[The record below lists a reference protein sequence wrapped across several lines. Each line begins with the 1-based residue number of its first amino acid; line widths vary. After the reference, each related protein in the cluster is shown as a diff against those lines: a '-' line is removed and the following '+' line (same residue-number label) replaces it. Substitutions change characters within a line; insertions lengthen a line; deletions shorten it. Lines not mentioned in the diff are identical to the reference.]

1 MDLTI
6 GLALCAATR
15 RLRAAEVEQPRR
27 DARLLLAE
35 ALRLPPER
43 LLTSPERTLDDLEA
57 ATFESLVAR
66 RASREPVS
74 RILGRR
80 EFWGLSFRLS
90 PETLDPRPDSET
102 LVEAALERLS
112 ARRPSRL
119 LDLGTGSGCLLLA
132 LLSERPES
140 WGLGVDLSPA
150 ALATARTN
158 ALDLGLSRR
167 AAFAVMD
174 WTAAVVGPFDA
185 ILCNPPYVEEGA
197 GLPFTTRLVPFT
209 PDLTGWS
216 PIGNCFRACQRC
228 WRPRVGR
235 CWNWGPGRR
244 LPFRLLAGLQ
254 ASRRSRSR
262 PICPGRH
269 AVLRSRD
276 KKTVGMRRVCL
287 YLHLREPC
295 AAPVRPWGQ
304 KSGRRSSPTEP
315 APIPEGRELGRACRH
330 EWAVG
335 LCGATPSTFGFMT

>member
-1 MDLTI
+1 MSQLSTDLTV

-102 LVEAALERLS
+102 LVEAALGRLS

-197 GLPFTTRLVPFT
+197 GLAPEVAVYDPPGALYAGSDGLVAYRQLVP
-209 PDLTGWS
+209 G
-216 PIGNCFRACQRC
+216 
-228 WRPRVGR
+228 
-235 CWNWGPGRR
+235 
-244 LPFRLLAGLQ
+244 LPALLA
-254 ASRRSRSR
+254 
-262 PICPGRH
+262 
-269 AVLRSRD
+269 
-276 KKTVGMRRVCL
+276 
-287 YLHLREPC
+287 
-295 AAPVRPWGQ
+295 
-304 KSGRRSSPTEP
+304 
-315 APIPEGRELGRACRH
+315 PEGWALLELGAGQAAAVSALGRAAGFSKI
-330 EWAVG
+330 EIKADLSG
-335 LCGATPSTFGFMT
+335 TPRCLALAR

>member
-1 MDLTI
+1 MSQLSTGLTV

-80 EFWGLSFRLS
+80 EFWGLTFRLS

-102 LVEAALERLS
+102 LVEAALERLI

-140 WGLGVDLSPA
+140 WGIGVDLSPA

-197 GLPFTTRLVPFT
+197 GLAPEVAVYDPPGALYAGSDGLVAYRQLVP
-209 PDLTGWS
+209 G
-216 PIGNCFRACQRC
+216 
-228 WRPRVGR
+228 
-235 CWNWGPGRR
+235 
-244 LPFRLLAGLQ
+244 LPALLA
-254 ASRRSRSR
+254 
-262 PICPGRH
+262 
-269 AVLRSRD
+269 
-276 KKTVGMRRVCL
+276 
-287 YLHLREPC
+287 
-295 AAPVRPWGQ
+295 
-304 KSGRRSSPTEP
+304 
-315 APIPEGRELGRACRH
+315 PEGWALLELGAGQAAAVSALGRAAGFSKI
-330 EWAVG
+330 EIKADLSG
-335 LCGATPSTFGFMT
+335 TPRCLALAR

>member
-1 MDLTI
+1 MSQLSTGLTV

-102 LVEAALERLS
+102 LVEAALERLR

-197 GLPFTTRLVPFT
+197 GLAPEVAVYDPPGALYAGSDGLVAYRQLVP
-209 PDLTGWS
+209 G
-216 PIGNCFRACQRC
+216 
-228 WRPRVGR
+228 
-235 CWNWGPGRR
+235 
-244 LPFRLLAGLQ
+244 LPALLA
-254 ASRRSRSR
+254 
-262 PICPGRH
+262 
-269 AVLRSRD
+269 
-276 KKTVGMRRVCL
+276 
-287 YLHLREPC
+287 
-295 AAPVRPWGQ
+295 
-304 KSGRRSSPTEP
+304 
-315 APIPEGRELGRACRH
+315 PEGWALLELGAGQAAAVSALGRAAGFSKI
-330 EWAVG
+330 EIKADLSG
-335 LCGATPSTFGFMT
+335 TPRCLALAR

>member
-1 MDLTI
+1 MSQLSTDLTV

-43 LLTSPERTLDDLEA
+43 LLTSPERMLDDLEV

-197 GLPFTTRLVPFT
+197 GLAPEVAVYDPPGALYAGSDGLVAYRQ
-209 PDLTGWS
+209 LL
-216 PIGNCFRACQRC
+216 
-228 WRPRVGR
+228 
-235 CWNWGPGRR
+235 PG
-244 LPFRLLAGLQ
+244 LPALLA
-254 ASRRSRSR
+254 
-262 PICPGRH
+262 
-269 AVLRSRD
+269 
-276 KKTVGMRRVCL
+276 
-287 YLHLREPC
+287 
-295 AAPVRPWGQ
+295 
-304 KSGRRSSPTEP
+304 
-315 APIPEGRELGRACRH
+315 PEGWALLELGAGQAAAVSALGRAAGFSKI
-330 EWAVG
+330 EIKADLSG
-335 LCGATPSTFGFMT
+335 TPRCLALAR

>member
-1 MDLTI
+1 MSQLSTGLTV

-80 EFWGLSFRLS
+80 EFWGLTFRLS

-102 LVEAALERLS
+102 LVEAALERLI

-132 LLSERPES
+132 LLSEHPES

-197 GLPFTTRLVPFT
+197 GLAPEVAVYDPPGALYAGSDGLVAYRQLVP
-209 PDLTGWS
+209 G
-216 PIGNCFRACQRC
+216 
-228 WRPRVGR
+228 
-235 CWNWGPGRR
+235 
-244 LPFRLLAGLQ
+244 LPALLA
-254 ASRRSRSR
+254 
-262 PICPGRH
+262 
-269 AVLRSRD
+269 
-276 KKTVGMRRVCL
+276 
-287 YLHLREPC
+287 
-295 AAPVRPWGQ
+295 
-304 KSGRRSSPTEP
+304 
-315 APIPEGRELGRACRH
+315 PEGWALLELGAGQAAAVSALGRAAGFSKI
-330 EWAVG
+330 EIKADLSG
-335 LCGATPSTFGFMT
+335 TPRCLALAR